1 MRELYRARRRPDGMP
16 KILALFL
23 VLLAVAACGGVQA
36 SAPVIGPAPTPG
48 PPEPTA
54 VPGSSSAP
62 AQAGVLVIYETRGG
76 ECPGGPCGERIEV
89 YADGTVKYQDG
100 PLGQLSPELLGRLEQ
115 AIAVTDWEAV
125 LAVPFEG
132 ECPVNFDG
140 QEQVYTFSVDGQ
152 AVTVASCTTAID
164 PAAEPFA
171 TVQEVLLA
179 PGG

>member
-1 MRELYRARRRPDGMP
+1 MP
-16 KILALFL
+16 KILALAL
-23 VLLAVAACGGVQA
+23 VVLTLAACGSTQA

-62 AQAGVLVIYETRGG
+62 APADVLVIYETRGG

-100 PLGQLSPELLGRLEQ
+100 PLGQLSPELVGRLEQ
-115 AIAVTDWEAV
+115 AIAATDWDAA
-125 LAVPFEG
+125 LAVPFQG
-132 ECPVNFDG
+132 ECPVNYDG

-152 AVTVASCTTAID
+152 AVTVASCTIAID

-171 TVQEVLLA
+171 TVQQVLFA

>member
-1 MRELYRARRRPDGMP
+1 MRELYPARCRRDAMP
-16 KILALFL
+16 RLLTLLLVVLAL
-23 VLLAVAACGGVQA
+23 AACGVPQA
-36 SAPVIGPAPTPG
+36 SVAVIGPAPTPG

-100 PLGQLSPELLGRLEQ
+100 PLGQLSPELVGRLEQ
-115 AIAVTDWEAV
+115 AIAATDWDAV

-140 QEQVYTFSVDGQ
+140 QEQIYTFSVEGQ
-152 AVTVASCTTAID
+152 AITVASCTTSID
-164 PAAEPFA
+164 PAAEPFS
-171 TVQEVLLA
+171 TVQEVLFA